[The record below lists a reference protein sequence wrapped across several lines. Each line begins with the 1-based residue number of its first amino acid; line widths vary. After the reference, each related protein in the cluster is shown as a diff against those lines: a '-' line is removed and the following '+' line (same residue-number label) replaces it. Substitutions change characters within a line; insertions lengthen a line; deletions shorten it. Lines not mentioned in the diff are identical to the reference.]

1 MKNGKYL
8 PVNPSPSGCIG
19 GCGAGRRG
27 AGRRGAGRRGGRCG
41 SGDGADAEGVGDVVW
56 TMSTEDSS
64 EAVNP
69 SEFTF
74 NSPTNT
80 KLCKVIG

>member
-27 AGRRGAGRRGGRCG
+27 AGRRDGCCG

-69 SEFTF
+69 SEFT
-74 NSPTNT
+74 
-80 KLCKVIG
+80 